1 MNVRRRWE
9 LQRSHF
15 IIIKISACRVRSGR
29 GILFSVWRTPTM
41 RDRVYKIGGQNV
53 KMYERDSK
61 IFVERDGIVK
71 QFDNVRYA
79 AIAVSDKVCD
89 IIFYNIML
97 EAEQE
102 YDDVWD
108 KPRRKSDSA

>member
-1 MNVRRRWE
+1 
-9 LQRSHF
+9 
-15 IIIKISACRVRSGR
+15 
-29 GILFSVWRTPTM
+29 M

-53 KMYERDSK
+53 KMYERGGR

-89 IIFYNIML
+89 LIFYNIML

-102 YDDVWD
+102 FDDVWD
-108 KPRRKSDSA
+108 TPRRKSDSA

>member
-1 MNVRRRWE
+1 
-9 LQRSHF
+9 
-15 IIIKISACRVRSGR
+15 
-29 GILFSVWRTPTM
+29 M

-53 KMYERDSK
+53 KMYERDGK

-71 QFDNVRYA
+71 QYDNIRYA

-102 YDDVWD
+102 FDDVWNT
-108 KPRRKSDSA
+108 PRRKSDSA